1 MNRYIIT
8 CINDFE
14 TYSGY
19 AAYAESL
26 FDEDMNN
33 AADAYAFE
41 IAVGIVPDSF
51 IVQSEGYDYYNMTEE
66 AIRAVVDNI
75 DWEGYYNYDI
85 QLFEGTD
92 EEFNTYPLIYDGR
105 NKEITSGSGWAE
117 EQDSAN

>member
-1 MNRYIIT
+1 MNKYIIR
-8 CINDFE
+8 CISDCQE
-14 TYSGY
+14 SY
-19 AAYAESL
+19 AVAYAES
-26 FDEDMNN
+26 FNDDMLNL
-33 AADAYAFE
+33 AADEHSFNL
-41 IAVGIVPDSF
+41 AVGIVPDSF